1 MTETFGSRLWQAVPQ
16 ILLLGAGLL
25 FGSVIPSNAQIP
37 LATGS
42 GVTVLPEPQ
51 GPFFDI
57 TAYGAAAGGAALAN
71 QAAINSA
78 IAAAAAAGGGTVLIP
93 AGTFKTYSIH
103 LQSNVGLHFESNKSV
118 IQAAIQGTGPG
129 QDGGYYDAPE
139 VNLYVGLQDE
149 GHCHWQ
155 NSLIWGIGLQNVMI
169 SGPGLID
176 GSYVDATGNTV
187 QVLVVTDVAEVT
199 TRNLPGTAGPANKA
213 IALENCTNVVFR
225 DFAIKNGGHFG
236 ILGTGVNNWTIDGI
250 VIDTDRDALD
260 IDNSQNVTVRNSVF
274 NSIQD
279 DAIVLKASFALGT
292 FTPTRN
298 VLLENDTVSGYEAGS
313 VLSGAYAQGQLTPM
327 TGRVKLGT
335 EATGG
340 FDTITIRNV
349 VFDRCA
355 GFALE
360 SVDGAVLKNIVFTD
374 STMNNVYTPILI
386 RLGDRGRTPVTGIG
400 TSQTVSPSN
409 DVRMDNTL
417 YILPDLMAT
426 YGSFPPSRYSPSY
439 AQTLS
444 VPVGGESNIGSIV
457 SQTAPT
463 VLNSHQPCAGCA
475 TNPAD
480 ADAIGPG
487 AQLNG
492 GFAVVSDIEISNLT
506 VTDADPRYP
515 ITIAGLEGHPVQNV
529 NLSNVTVQ
537 YRGGLTFLQA
547 AENRALS
554 TTWSY
559 YAYTGNG
566 TTLSSGSIP
575 WFGGSSNEG
584 NLPRISWDPTANGG
598 AGGWAYDPYNIPEL
612 PFLYPENVMFG
623 PLPAYG
629 IWARHVHGLTV
640 DNVNVNFMVPDTRP
654 AVVLDD
660 VSDSVFQ
667 NFTAQ
672 AAAPGVPVFVEVTNT
687 MKRPPGLEYVLNQPY
702 STDTVTNVT
711 LPPGPGSA
719 VQLVTVNRPAPGTP
733 PDNLYAYPTVPSA
746 AHPYSYS
753 VANASYP
760 LPVTVHRPFFG
771 TAAPSRSYSATVG
784 QQLQFTVQ
792 AYSPASGSET
802 AAAQTG
808 LTYSTG
814 ALPSGASFDSQ
825 VYTWTPTQVG
835 AYQVQFIVSDGVI
848 PESKTVTIRVGNP
861 NLPVADPGQSRIAR
875 LGSLVTLDGAGS
887 QDPTSTAP
895 QLPAWWTL
903 SFAWTQTAGPAVTL
917 GSGGATAMMP
927 TFVPTVAG
935 SYTFQLVVN
944 DGPAF
949 SAPASVTIM
958 VPILGHTKRGG
969 RPSKKM

>member
-1 MTETFGSRLWQAVPQ
+1 MIG
-16 ILLLGAGLL
+16 ILLLGAGLF
-25 FGSVIPSNAQIP
+25 FGPAVTANAQIP

-42 GVTVLPEPQ
+42 GLTVLPEAR

-57 TAYGAAAGGAALAN
+57 TAYGAAPGGAALTN
-71 QAAINSA
+71 QTAINNA
-78 IAAAAAAGGGTVLIP
+78 IGAAAAAGGGTVLIP

-103 LQSNVGLHFESNKSV
+103 LQSNVGLHFESNHSI

-149 GHCHWQ
+149 GHSHWQ

-176 GSYVDATGNTV
+176 GSYIDTTGKTV
-187 QVLVVTDVAEVT
+187 QVLVVTDVSEVT
-199 TRNLPGTAGPANKA
+199 TRNFPGTAGPANKA
-213 IALENCTNVVFR
+213 IALENCTNVIFR

-236 ILGTGVNNWTIDGI
+236 VLGTGVNNWTIDGI
-250 VIDTDRDALD
+250 IIDTDRDAID

-298 VLLENDTVSGYEAGS
+298 VLVENDIVSGYEAGS
-313 VLSGAYAQGQLTPM
+313 VLSGAYAEGQLEPI

-340 FDTITIRNV
+340 FDTVTIRNIT
-349 VFDRCA
+349 FQRCA

-360 SVDGAVLKNIVFTD
+360 SVDGAVLRNIIFTD
-374 STMNNVYTPILI
+374 STMNDVYTPIFI
-386 RLGDRGRTPVTGIG
+386 RLGDRGRTPVTGIDI
-400 TSQTVSPSN
+400 SQTVSPIN
-409 DVRMDNTL
+409 TVRLDNSL
-417 YILPDLMAT
+417 YVLPNLPAQ
-426 YGSFPPSRYSPSY
+426 YGYFPAGRYSPSY
-439 AQTLS
+439 TQNLS
-444 VPVGGESNIGSIV
+444 VPIGGETNIGSIV

-463 VLNSHQPCAGCA
+463 NLNSYQTCAGCK

-480 ADAIGPG
+480 ADAIGTG
-487 AQLNG
+487 AQANG
-492 GFAVVSDIEISNLT
+492 SFADVGNISISNLT

-515 ITIAGLEGHPVQNV
+515 IILAGLEGHPIHDV
-529 NLSNVTVQ
+529 NLSNITVQ
-537 YRGGLTFLQA
+537 YRGGLTLQQA

-554 TTWSY
+554 TTWHY
-559 YAYTGNG
+559 YAYTGDG
-566 TTLSSGSIP
+566 ATLSSGSMP

-584 NLPRISWDPTANGG
+584 NLPRISWDPTANSG
-598 AGGWAYDPYNIPEL
+598 AGGWAQDPYNIPEL

-629 IWARHVHGLTV
+629 IWARHVTGLTV
-640 DNVNVNFMVPDTRP
+640 SNVNFSFMAPDTRP

-660 VSDSVFQ
+660 VSNSVFQ
-667 NFTAQ
+667 DFTAQ
-672 AAAPGVPVFVEVTNT
+672 VASGVPVFVEVTNT
-687 MKRPPGLEYVLNQPY
+687 KKRPAELEYVPYQPY
-702 STDTVTNVT
+702 STDTVANVT
-711 LPPGPGSA
+711 LPPGLA
-719 VQLVTVNRPAPGTP
+719 VQLATVNRPVPGTP
-733 PDNLYAYPTVPSA
+733 PDNLYAYPTAPSA

-753 VANASYP
+753 IDNASYP

-771 TAAPSRSYSATVG
+771 TAAPSRFYSATAG
-784 QQLQFTVQ
+784 EQLQFTVQ

-814 ALPSGASFDSQ
+814 ALLSGASFDSH
-825 VYTWTPTQVG
+825 VFTWTPTQVG
-835 AYQVQFIVSDGVI
+835 VYQVQFIVSDGVI
-848 PESKTVTIRVGNP
+848 PESKTVTISVGNP
-861 NLPVADPGQSRIAR
+861 NLPVANPGPSRIVR

-887 QDPTSTAP
+887 QDAASTTP

-903 SFAWTQTAGPAVTL
+903 SFAWTQTDGPAVTL

-927 TFVPTVAG
+927 TFVPAAAG

-949 SAPASVTIM
+949 SAPATVTIM
-958 VPILGHTKRGG
+958 VPSLRRRKGRGPMRENVSG
-969 RPSKKM
+969 FFPFNPSGK

>member
-1 MTETFGSRLWQAVPQ
+1 MIG
-16 ILLLGAGLL
+16 ILLLGAGLF
-25 FGSVIPSNAQIP
+25 FGSAVTANAQIP

-51 GPFFDI
+51 GPFFDV
-57 TAYGAAAGGAALAN
+57 TAYGAAPGGAALTN
-71 QAAINSA
+71 QAAINNA

-103 LQSNVGLHFESNKSV
+103 LQSNVGLHFESNHSI

-149 GHCHWQ
+149 GHSHWQ

-176 GSYVDATGNTV
+176 GSYIDASGNTV
-187 QVLVVTDVAEVT
+187 QVLVTTDVSEVT
-199 TRNLPGTAGPANKA
+199 TRTSAGTAGQANKA

-250 VIDTDRDALD
+250 IIDTDRDALD

-279 DAIVLKASFALGT
+279 DALVLKASFALGT

-298 VLLENDTVSGYEAGS
+298 VLLENDIVSGYEAGS

-340 FDTITIRNV
+340 FDTITIRNI

-355 GFALE
+355 GFAIE

-374 STMNNVYTPILI
+374 STMNDVYTPIFI

-400 TSQTVSPSN
+400 TSQTVSPAN
-409 DVRMDNTL
+409 NVRLDNTL
-417 YILPDLMAT
+417 YVLPNLPAQ
-426 YGSFPPSRYSPSY
+426 YGYFPASRYSPSY
-439 AQTLS
+439 TQNLS
-444 VPVGGESNIGSIV
+444 VPIGGETNIGSVV

-463 VLNSHQPCAGCA
+463 NLNSYQTCAGCA

-480 ADAIGPG
+480 ADAIGTG
-487 AQLNG
+487 AQANG
-492 GFAVVSDIEISNLT
+492 SFADVGNISISNLI

-515 ITIAGLEGHPVQNV
+515 IILAGLEGHPIHDV
-529 NLSNVTVQ
+529 NLSNVSVQ
-537 YRGGLTFLQA
+537 YRGGLTLQQA

-554 TTWSY
+554 STWRY

-566 TTLSSGSIP
+566 TTLSSGSIS

-584 NLPRISWDPTANGG
+584 NLPRIGWDPAANGG
-598 AGGWAYDPYNIPEL
+598 AGGWAQDPYNIPEL

-629 IWARHVHGLTV
+629 IWARHVTGLTV
-640 DNVNVNFMVPDTRP
+640 SNVSLSFLAEDTRP

-660 VSDSVFQ
+660 VGNSVFE
-667 NFTAQ
+667 NFTAD
-672 AAAPGVPVFVEVTNT
+672 AASGVPVFVEVTNT
-687 MKRPPGLEYVLNQPY
+687 KKRPAELEYVQYQPY
-702 STDTVTNVT
+702 STDTVASVT
-711 LPPGPGSA
+711 LPPGLA
-719 VQLVTVNRPAPGTP
+719 VQLATVNRPAPGTP
-733 PDNLYAYPTVPSA
+733 ADNLYAYPTVPSA

-760 LPVTVHRPFFG
+760 LPVTVYRPFFG
-771 TAAPSRSYSATVG
+771 TATPSRFYRATVG

-808 LTYSTG
+808 LIYSTG
-814 ALPSGASFDSQ
+814 ALPSGTNFDSQ
-825 VYTWTPTQVG
+825 VFTWTPTQVG
-835 AYQVQFIVSDGVI
+835 VHQVQFIVSDGVI
-848 PESKTVTIRVGNP
+848 PESKTVTISVGNP
-861 NLPVADPGQSRIAR
+861 NLPVANPGQSRIAR
-875 LGSLVTLDGAGS
+875 LGSLVTLDGSGS
-887 QDPTSTAP
+887 QDAAGTAP

-903 SFAWTQTAGPAVTL
+903 SFAWTQTEGPAVAL

-958 VPILGHTKRGG
+958 VPILRQRKRGVRSFSSSG
-969 RPSKKM
+969 K

>member
-1 MTETFGSRLWQAVPQ
+1 MIKT
-16 ILLLGAGLL
+16 LLLGAGLL
-25 FGSVIPSNAQIP
+25 FGSVVTANAQIP

-42 GVTVLPEPQ
+42 GVTVLPEPN

-57 TAYGAAAGGAALAN
+57 TAYGAVPGGGALAN
-71 QAAINSA
+71 QAAINNA

-103 LQSNVGLHFESNKSV
+103 LQSNVGLHFASDNS
-118 IQAAIQGTGPG
+118 IIRAAIQGTGAG
-129 QDGGYYDAPE
+129 QDGGNYDAPE

-149 GHCHWQ
+149 GHSHWQ

-187 QVLVVTDVAEVT
+187 QVLAITDVSEVT
-199 TRNLPGTAGPANKA
+199 TRTSAGTAGQANKA
-213 IALENCTNVVFR
+213 IALKNCTNVVFR

-250 VIDTDRDALD
+250 IIDTDRDALD

-279 DAIVLKASFALGT
+279 DALVLKASFALGT

-340 FDTITIRNV
+340 FDTITIRNI

-355 GFALE
+355 GLALE
-360 SVDGAVLKNIVFTD
+360 SVDGAELKNIVFTD
-374 STMNNVYTPILI
+374 STMNNVTTPILI

-400 TSQTVSPSN
+400 ASQTVSPSS
-409 DVRMDNTL
+409 DVRVDNTL
-417 YILPDLMAT
+417 YILPNLTST

-439 AQTLS
+439 TQNLS

-492 GFAVVSDIEISNLT
+492 SFAVVSDIDISNLT

-515 ITIAGLEGHPVQNV
+515 ITIAGLEGHPIQNV

-537 YRGGLTFLQA
+537 YRGGLTLQQA

-554 TTWSY
+554 STWHY

-566 TTLSSGSIP
+566 ATLSSGSIP

-584 NLPRISWDPTANGG
+584 NLPRISWDPAANGG
-598 AGGWAYDPYNIPEL
+598 AGGWDQDPYNIPEL
-612 PFLYPENVMFG
+612 PFLYPENIMFG

-629 IWARHVHGLTV
+629 IWARHVSGLTV
-640 DNVNVNFMVPDTRP
+640 NNVNLSFIVPDTRP

-687 MKRPPGLEYVLNQPY
+687 MKRPRGLEYVLNQPY

-711 LPPGPGSA
+711 LPPGPGSV
-719 VQLVTVNRPAPGTP
+719 VQQVTVNRPAPGTP
-733 PDNLYAYPTVPSA
+733 PDALYKSPTVPSA
-746 AHPYSYS
+746 ANPYSYS
-753 VANASYP
+753 VPNTNYP
-760 LPVTVHRPFFG
+760 LPVTLYRPFFG
-771 TAAPSRSYSATVG
+771 TTTPSRTYTAAPG

-792 AYSPASGSET
+792 AYNPASGSE
-802 AAAQTG
+802 AVAQTG

-814 ALPSGASFDSQ
+814 VLPSGARFDPVTQ
-825 VYTWTPTQVG
+825 VFSWTPSEVG
-835 AYQVQFIVSDGVI
+835 VCEVQFIVNDGVI
-848 PESKTVTIRVGNP
+848 PESKTVTISVGNP
-861 NLPVADPGQSRIAR
+861 NLPAANTR
-875 LGSLVTLDGAGS
+875 LDRMVR
-887 QDPTSTAP
+887 
-895 QLPAWWTL
+895 
-903 SFAWTQTAGPAVTL
+903 
-917 GSGGATAMMP
+917 
-927 TFVPTVAG
+927 
-935 SYTFQLVVN
+935 
-944 DGPAF
+944 
-949 SAPASVTIM
+949 PASH
-958 VPILGHTKRGG
+958 LNCRRGG
-969 RPSKKM
+969 R

>member
-1 MTETFGSRLWQAVPQ
+1 MIETPGLRLWQVVPQ
-16 ILLLGAGLL
+16 ILLLSAGLFL
-25 FGSVIPSNAQIP
+25 GSVVAANAQIP

-42 GVTVLPEPQ
+42 GVTVLSEPQ

-57 TAYGAAAGGAALAN
+57 TAYGAVAGGAALTN
-71 QAAINSA
+71 QTAINHA

-93 AGTFKTYSIH
+93 PGTFKTYSIH
-103 LQSNVGLHFESNKSV
+103 LQSNVGLHFESNHSV
-118 IQAAIQGTGPG
+118 IQAAIPG
-129 QDGGYYDAPE
+129 LDGGYYDAPE

-149 GHCHWQ
+149 GHSHWQ

-176 GSYVDATGNTV
+176 GSYIDATGNTV
-187 QVLVVTDVAEVT
+187 QVLVVTDVSEVT
-199 TRNLPGTAGPANKA
+199 TRTAAGTAGLANKA
-213 IALENCTNVVFR
+213 IALENCSNVVFR

-236 ILGTGVNNWTIDGI
+236 VLGTGVNNWTIDGI
-250 VIDTDRDALD
+250 VIDTDRDAID

-274 NSIQD
+274 NSIND

-292 FTPTRN
+292 FTPTKN
-298 VLLENDTVSGYEAGS
+298 VLVENDIVSGYEAGS
-313 VLSGAYAQGQLTPM
+313 VLSGAYAEGQLEPI

-335 EATGG
+335 EATSG
-340 FDTITIRNV
+340 FDTVTIRNIT
-349 VFDRCA
+349 FQRCA

-360 SVDGAVLKNIVFTD
+360 SVDGAVLTNIIFTD
-374 STMNNVYTPILI
+374 STMNDVYTPIFI
-386 RLGDRGRTPVTGIG
+386 RLGDRGRTPVTGISA
-400 TSQTVSPSN
+400 SQTVSPTN
-409 DVRMDNTL
+409 NVRLDNTL
-417 YILPDLMAT
+417 YVLPNLPAQ
-426 YGSFPPSRYSPSY
+426 YGYFPAGRYSPSY
-439 AQTLS
+439 TQNLS
-444 VPVGGESNIGSIV
+444 VPIGGETNIGSIV

-463 VLNSHQPCAGCA
+463 NLNSYQTCAGCA

-480 ADAIGPG
+480 ADAIGTG
-487 AQLNG
+487 AQANG
-492 GFAVVSDIEISNLT
+492 SFADVGNISISNLT

-515 ITIAGLEGHPVQNV
+515 IILAGLEGHPIHDVS
-529 NLSNVTVQ
+529 LSNVTVQ

-629 IWARHVHGLTV
+629 IWARHVTGLTV
-640 DNVNVNFMVPDTRP
+640 SNVSLSFLASDTRP

-660 VSDSVFQ
+660 VSNSVFQ

-702 STDTVTNVT
+702 STDTVATVT
-711 LPPGPGSA
+711 LPPGPGSV
-719 VQLVTVNRPAPGTP
+719 VQLVTVNHPAPGTP
-733 PDNLYAYPTVPSA
+733 PDTLYKSPTVPSA
-746 AHPYSYS
+746 TNPYSYS
-753 VANASYP
+753 VANTNYP
-760 LPVTVHRPFFG
+760 LPVTVYRPFFG
-771 TAAPSRSYSATVG
+771 TTTPSRSYTAALG
-784 QQLQFTVQ
+784 QQLQFRVQ
-792 AYSPASGSET
+792 AYSPASGSEGV
-802 AAAQTG
+802 AQTG

-814 ALPSGASFDSQ
+814 ALPGGASFDSQ
-825 VYTWTPTQVG
+825 VFTWTPTQAGV
-835 AYQVQFIVSDGVI
+835 YQVQFIVSDGVI
-848 PESKTVTIRVGNP
+848 PESKTVTISVGNP
-861 NLPVADPGQSRIAR
+861 NLPVANPGPSRIVHS
-875 LGSLVTLDGAGS
+875 GSLVTLDGSGS
-887 QDPTSTAP
+887 QDPASAAP

-944 DGPAF
+944 DGAAF
-949 SAPASVTIM
+949 SAPAPVTIT
-958 VPILGHTKRGG
+958 VPILRHIKRGG
-969 RPSKKM
+969 RSFSSSGKRR

>member
-1 MTETFGSRLWQAVPQ
+1 MIKTALPAQV
-16 ILLLGAGLL
+16 LLLGAGLF
-25 FGSVIPSNAQIP
+25 FGSAVSANAQIP

-42 GVTVLPEPQ
+42 GVTVLPEPH

-57 TAYGAAAGGAALAN
+57 TAYGAVPGGAALTN
-71 QAAINSA
+71 QAAINNA

-93 AGTFKTYSIH
+93 SGTFKTYSIH
-103 LQSNVGLHFESNKSV
+103 LQSNVGLHFASNDSV
-118 IQAAIQGTGPG
+118 IQAAIQGTGSG

-149 GHCHWQ
+149 GHSHWQ
-155 NSLIWGIGLQNVMI
+155 DSLIWGIGLQNLMI

-176 GSYVDATGNTV
+176 GSYIDASGTTV
-187 QVLVVTDVAEVT
+187 QVLAITDVAEVT
-199 TRNLPGTAGPANKA
+199 ARTSAGTAGQANKA
-213 IALENCTNVVFR
+213 IALENCTNIIFR

-279 DAIVLKASFALGT
+279 DALVLKASFALGT

-298 VLLENDTVSGYEAGS
+298 VLFENDTVSGYEAGS

-335 EATGG
+335 EATSG
-340 FDTITIRNV
+340 FDTITIRNI

-355 GFALE
+355 GLALE
-360 SVDGAVLKNIVFTD
+360 SVDGAVLKNIVFAN
-374 STMNNVYTPILI
+374 STMHNVTTPIFI
-386 RLGDRGRTPVTGIG
+386 RLGDRGRTPVTGIS
-400 TSQTVSPSN
+400 TSQTVSPGN
-409 DVRMDNTL
+409 NIRMDNTL
-417 YILPDLMAT
+417 YILPNLTAT
-426 YGSFPPSRYSPSY
+426 YGSFRPSRYSPSY
-439 AQTLS
+439 TQNLS

-457 SQTAPT
+457 SQTAPA
-463 VLNSHQPCAGCA
+463 VLNSYQPCAGCA

-492 GFAVVSDIEISNLT
+492 SFAVVSDIDISNLT

-515 ITIAGLEGHPVQNV
+515 ITIAGLEGHPIQNV

-537 YRGGLTFLQA
+537 YRGGLTLQQA

-554 TTWSY
+554 STWRY

-566 TTLSSGSIP
+566 ATLSSGSIP

-584 NLPRISWDPTANGG
+584 NLPRISWDLAANGG
-598 AGGWAYDPYNIPEL
+598 AGGWAQDPYNIPEL
-612 PFLYPENVMFG
+612 PFLYPENIMFG

-629 IWARHVHGLTV
+629 IWARHVSGLTV
-640 DNVNVNFMVPDTRP
+640 SNVNLSFIVPDTRP

-660 VSDSVFQ
+660 VSDSIFQ

-672 AAAPGVPVFVEVTNT
+672 TGPGVPVFVEVTNT
-687 MKRPPGLEYVLNQPY
+687 KKRPAGLEYVLNQPY

-711 LPPGPGSA
+711 LPPGSA
-719 VQLVTVNRPAPGTP
+719 VQQVTVNRPAPGTP
-733 PDNLYAYPTVPSA
+733 PDTLYKSPTVPSA
-746 AHPYSYS
+746 TNPYSYS
-753 VANASYP
+753 VSNTNYP
-760 LPVTVHRPFFG
+760 LPVTVYRPFFG
-771 TAAPSRSYSATVG
+771 TTTPSRTYTAAVG
-784 QQLQFTVQ
+784 QPLRFTVQ
-792 AYSPASGSET
+792 AYNPASGSE

-814 ALPSGASFDSQ
+814 ALPGGASFDPAAQAFSWTPSQ
-825 VYTWTPTQVG
+825 VGVCE
-835 AYQVQFIVSDGVI
+835 VQFIVNDGVA
-848 PESKTVTIRVGNP
+848 PESRTVTITVGNP
-861 NLPVADPGQSRIAR
+861 NPPAANPGLNRMVR
-875 LGSLVTLDGAGS
+875 
-887 QDPTSTAP
+887 
-895 QLPAWWTL
+895 PAL
-903 SFAWTQTAGPAVTL
+903 HL
-917 GSGGATAMMP
+917 
-927 TFVPTVAG
+927 
-935 SYTFQLVVN
+935 N
-944 DGPAF
+944 CR
-949 SAPASVTIM
+949 
-958 VPILGHTKRGG
+958 RGG
-969 RPSKKM
+969 P

>member
-1 MTETFGSRLWQAVPQ
+1 
-16 ILLLGAGLL
+16 
-25 FGSVIPSNAQIP
+25 
-37 LATGS
+37 
-42 GVTVLPEPQ
+42 
-51 GPFFDI
+51 
-57 TAYGAAAGGAALAN
+57 
-71 QAAINSA
+71 
-78 IAAAAAAGGGTVLIP
+78 
-93 AGTFKTYSIH
+93 
-103 LQSNVGLHFESNKSV
+103 LHFESNHSV
-118 IQAAIQGTGPG
+118 IQAAIPG

-155 NSLIWGIGLQNVMI
+155 NSLIWGIGLENVMI

-176 GSYVDATGNTV
+176 GSYIDATGNTV

-213 IALENCTNVVFR
+213 IALKNCANIIFR

-236 ILGTGVNNWTIDGI
+236 VLGTGVNNWTIDGI
-250 VIDTDRDALD
+250 IIDTDRDAID

-274 NSIQD
+274 NSIND

-298 VLLENDTVSGYEAGS
+298 VLVENDTVSGYEAGS
-313 VLSGAYAQGQLTPM
+313 VLSGAYAEGQLEPI

-335 EATGG
+335 EATSG
-340 FDTITIRNV
+340 FDTVTIRNIT
-349 VFDRCA
+349 FQRCA

-360 SVDGAVLKNIVFTD
+360 SVDGAVLTNIIFTD
-374 STMNNVYTPILI
+374 STMNDVYTPIFI
-386 RLGDRGRTPVTGIG
+386 RLGDRGRIPVTGISA
-400 TSQTVSPSN
+400 SQTVSPTN
-409 DVRMDNTL
+409 NVRLDNTL
-417 YILPDLMAT
+417 YVLPNLPAQ
-426 YGSFPPSRYSPSY
+426 YGYFPASRYSPSY
-439 AQTLS
+439 TQNLS
-444 VPVGGESNIGSIV
+444 VPIGGEPNIGSIV
-457 SQTAPT
+457 SQIAPT
-463 VLNSHQPCAGCA
+463 NLNSYQTCAGCA

-487 AQLNG
+487 DRGNG
-492 GFAVVSDIEISNLT
+492 SFADVGNISISNLT

-515 ITIAGLEGHPVQNV
+515 IILAGLEGHPIHDV
-529 NLSNVTVQ
+529 NLSNITVQ
-537 YRGGLTFLQA
+537 YRGGLTLQQA
-547 AENRALS
+547 AENRYLYTA
-554 TTWSY
+554 WNY
-559 YAYTGNG
+559 YAYTGDG
-566 TTLSSGSIP
+566 SYTTSTSIN
-575 WFGGSSNEG
+575 WFGRSSNEG
-584 NLPRISWDPTANGG
+584 WLPRITWDPAANSGT
-598 AGGWAYDPYNIPEL
+598 GGWAQDPYNIPEL

-629 IWARHVHGLTV
+629 IWARHVTGLTV
-640 DNVNVNFMVPDTRP
+640 SNVSLSFLAVDTRP

-660 VSDSVFQ
+660 VSNSVFED
-667 NFTAQ
+667 FTAEV
-672 AAAPGVPVFVEVTNT
+672 ASGVPVFVEVTNT
-687 MKRPPGLEYVLNQPY
+687 KKRPAELEYVPYQPY
-702 STDTVTNVT
+702 STDTVANVT
-711 LPPGPGSA
+711 LPPGLA

-733 PDNLYAYPTVPSA
+733 PDNLYPYPTVPSVA
-746 AHPYSYS
+746 YPYSYSVANS

-771 TAAPSRSYSATVG
+771 TAAPSRFYSATVG

-814 ALPSGASFDSQ
+814 VLPSGASFDSQ
-825 VYTWTPTQVG
+825 VFSWTPTQAGV
-835 AYQVQFIVSDGVI
+835 YQVQFIVSDGVI
-848 PESKTVTIRVGNP
+848 PESKKVTIRVGNP

-875 LGSLVTLDGAGS
+875 LGSLVTLDGSGS
-887 QDPTSTAP
+887 QDPASTAP

-949 SAPASVTIM
+949 SAPATVTIM
-958 VPILGHTKRGG
+958 VPILGQRKRGIRSFSSSG
-969 RPSKKM
+969 K